1 MSQFYNLN
9 TIMGYICRYPKVNK
23 MQTIL
28 KLTFMLFLCASA
40 QGQSFKGVII
50 NSETQQ
56 PISQITIVSSDNT
69 FFATSNDKGEIV
81 LPESIINKKLFIN
94 DYEYI
99 YSEKTFTSS
108 QNFTWDLTPNSET
121 LEEIVLYK
129 NPKLILE
136 EIINN
141 SIKSFSSNIKLETYY
156 RENYIEN
163 NQVGRFADGIID
175 FYVNSDQGNVQQVVK
190 QSRAQSYT
198 EINETNELLMSS
210 PRQVLSLSMR
220 FSEIR
225 SLIKDNRHEFYIASK
240 KVGDKTI
247 HTCYIS
253 PKEKNRKRFQM
264 KGYFIFDE
272 EKKLI
277 LETSFAFDPEKKEY
291 NNKTANVLIGKIT
304 FIDQQFKSKYVV
316 ADNLYYPTY
325 AKRTI
330 DLSSNSK
337 IAKVKNER
345 ANNESYFY
353 VLSIDKT
360 ATVPDVNKTS
370 NYENLYSRG
379 TIYKTEFWKDPE
391 IINLNE

>member
-1 MSQFYNLN
+1 MSISK
-9 TIMGYICRYPKVNK
+9 TNK

-28 KLTFMLFLCASA
+28 KLTFILLLCVSVQA
-40 QGQSFKGVII
+40 QSFKGVII
-50 NSETQQ
+50 NNETQQ
-56 PISQITIVSSDNT
+56 PISQITIISSDNT
-69 FFATSNDKGEIV
+69 FFATSNDKGEVI

-94 DYEYI
+94 DYEYS
-99 YSEKTFTSS
+99 YSEKIFTST
-108 QNFTWDLTPNSET
+108 QKFTWDLTPNSET
-121 LEEIVLYK
+121 LEEIVIYE
-129 NPKLILE
+129 NPELTLE

-163 NQVGRFADGIID
+163 NQIGRFADGMID
-175 FYVNSDQGNVQQVVK
+175 FYVNSEQGSIQQVVK

-198 EINETNELLMSS
+198 EINETNELFMSS
-210 PRQVLSLSMR
+210 PKQVLSLSMR

-225 SLIKDNRHEFYIASK
+225 SLIKDKRHEFYITSK
-240 KVGDKTI
+240 KVGNKTL

-253 PKEKNRKRFQM
+253 PKEKNKKRFQM
-264 KGYFIFDE
+264 KGHFTFDE

-277 LETSFAFDPEKKEY
+277 LETSFAFDPERKEY

-316 ADNLYYPTY
+316 ADNLYYPSY
-325 AKRTI
+325 AKRII

-345 ANNESYFY
+345 VNNESYFY
-353 VLSIDKT
+353 VLSMDKK

-379 TIYKTEFWKDPE
+379 TIYKTEFWNDPE
-391 IINLNE
+391 IINLVE